1 MAKIIVEVAYATPQK
16 QKILA
21 FQVEEGTTVFQ
32 GAEQSGIVAEFP
44 EIILAESKMG
54 IFGKGVR
61 NPKEEV
67 LRESDRV
74 EIYRPL
80 TIDPKVAR
88 ANRAA
93 KTAGKVKAE
102 KIVEKADRAVEK
114 AAEKA
119 ERFAEKSN
127 KPD

>member
-1 MAKIIVEVAYATPQK
+1 MAKITVEVAYATPDK

-21 FQVEEGTTVFQ
+21 FEVEEGTTVYQ
-32 GAEQSGIVAEFP
+32 GAELSGIIAEFP
-44 EIILAESKMG
+44 EIVLADSKMG

-61 NPKEEV
+61 NPQEEV
-67 LRESDRV
+67 LRENDRV

-80 TIDPKVAR
+80 IIDPKVAR

-93 KTAGKVKAE
+93 KTAKQVK
-102 KIVEKADRAVEK
+102 DDK

-119 ERFAEKSN
+119 SKAE
-127 KPD
+127 